1 MKHLYLISLISIS
14 FLFGCKK
21 EYPTLKEETNYQ
33 LIDLTGKWNG
43 YKYKGW
49 GGLIPLETIEIKKSS
64 TNPNY
69 YVATKIMGDNGVL
82 SGWKTWEGE
91 VTGKTSYIKFYTGN
105 GLTTST
111 IYGTDITI
119 ENENTLWSAKA
130 NVVFIRWTHV
140 SL

>member
-1 MKHLYLISLISIS
+1 MKYFYLISLILIA
-14 FLFGCKK
+14 FLWGCKK

-43 YKYKGW
+43 YKYNSW
-49 GGLIPLETIEIKKSS
+49 GGLVPLETIEIKKSS

-69 YVATKIMGDNGVL
+69 YVATKIMGDNAVL

-91 VTGKTSYIKFYTGN
+91 FTGKTSYI
-105 GLTTST
+105 T
-111 IYGTDITI
+111 IYLGDGVNAYPNPGIDMTI
-119 ENENTLWSAKA
+119 ENENTLSSADA
-130 NVVFIRWTHV
+130 NLVFIRWTHV